1 MKQDLSARQDHRD
14 HQVSE
19 RLFKSLNNICDYLFR
34 TADAPLLPPELL
46 FRMNN
51 GEANKGEDRM
61 KRDAEFA
68 EDDFVYDDEIVKTS
82 TNEILSKNSVR
93 KKSKS
98 PKKDELG
105 NKFVDMYST
114 IYSMKQEMDRIR
126 RPVGTK
132 DNPVRTCKDLYFGHP
147 QFEDGETSAFQ
158 L

>member
-1 MKQDLSARQDHRD
+1 
-14 HQVSE
+14 
-19 RLFKSLNNICDYLFR
+19 
-34 TADAPLLPPELL
+34 
-46 FRMNN
+46 MNN

-61 KRDAEFA
+61 KRDAEFVG
-68 EDDFVYDDEIVKTS
+68 DDFLYDDETAKYQADEMIDS
-82 TNEILSKNSVR
+82 HPKNSM
-93 KKSKS
+93 KKKLKT

-147 QFEDGETSAFQ
+147 QFEDGKIP
-158 L
+158 